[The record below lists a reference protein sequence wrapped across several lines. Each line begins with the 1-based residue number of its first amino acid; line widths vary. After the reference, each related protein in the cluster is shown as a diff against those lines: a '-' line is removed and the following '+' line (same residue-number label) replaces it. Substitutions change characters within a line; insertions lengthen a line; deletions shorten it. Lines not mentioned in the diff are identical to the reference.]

1 MNLLKNKILERNQKE
16 NHDSKYAKS
25 KSEILQSFSDI
36 SYVFDKNKILI
47 FTTESKIKKLQ
58 KILDKLI
65 KCFRAFNILNSNLIW
80 NNPNDSSINLQNSKL
95 LNHIEKLEKRLYTD
109 RGHEQKVSNLSDSLE
124 NSFYLENKNNDQKGK

>member
-36 SYVFDKNKILI
+36 SYVFDKNQIVI
-47 FTTESKIKKLQ
+47 FTTKSKIKKLQ
-58 KILDKLI
+58 QILDKLI
-65 KCFRAFNILNSNLIW
+65 KCFRAFNIFNSNLIW